1 MRIGN
6 QRLSPTTLALEIVP
20 TARRRLTALAVL
32 TSVKG
37 DGVSMVLAIGIRA
50 PHDFFLLADATG
62 REHPL
67 DLCSDARVGFEGGG
81 GLPPQDLQRME
92 GVVPLL
98 VLWTL

>member
-50 PHDFFLLADATG
+50 THDFFLLADATG

-67 DLCSDARVGFEGGG
+67 NLCSDARVGFEGGG
-81 GLPPQDLQRME
+81 LPLQDLQRME